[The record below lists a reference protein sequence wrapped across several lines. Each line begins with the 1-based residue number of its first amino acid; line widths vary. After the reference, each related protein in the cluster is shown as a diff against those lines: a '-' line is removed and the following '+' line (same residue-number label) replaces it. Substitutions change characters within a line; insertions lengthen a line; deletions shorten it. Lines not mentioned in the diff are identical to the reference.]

1 MPKLLHERRQPHA
14 RQIASARSRL
24 SQLMQ
29 LGVERR
35 PSPRRQILEPAEQV
49 RVGLA
54 LTVGKQQ
61 FGLAVLPSRLY
72 GVCETGRDLD
82 RAGLV
87 LLALDRQG
95 CACDIPVAAAE
106 ALVGPAPWC

>member
-1 MPKLLHERRQPHA
+1 MPKLLHECRQPHA

-35 PSPRRQILEPAEQV
+35 PSPLRQVLEPAEQV

-54 LTVGKQQ
+54 FTVWEQQ

-72 GVCETGRDLD
+72 GFCEAARDLD
-82 RAGLV
+82 RAGLM
-87 LLALDRQG
+87 LFALDRQG

-106 ALVGPAPWC
+106 ALV